1 MLSTILVSILTCMMH
16 SNPTSTKNLVAFVVD
31 FVFKTYS
38 YYASLAIL
46 ELAEII
52 FLSRLSAVVTACG
65 FGLFSIFWD
74 RVACRA
80 SLELLNS
87 STEIS
92 CRHSII
98 LLTYTQHL
106 IGMKLKLIDVIVESK
121 VVETMKIPKRLMGL
135 VTLTA
140 FNYENR
146 VLFSQMCPFIF
157 NN

>member
-31 FVFKTYS
+31 FVFKTCS

-65 FGLFSIFWD
+65 FGCFQFFWD
-74 RVACRA
+74 RVACRT

-98 LLTYTQHL
+98 LLAYTQHL

-121 VVETMKIPKRLMGL
+121 VVDTMNIPKRLMGL